1 MVGSKA
7 WAVALALVFSASGAA
22 SWAGLAR
29 VANGSDQL
37 QVKEKTE
44 EAPIP
49 AREVDKEAFE
59 QSASGKDLGAIAMA
73 TKDLD
78 WAKKWQAKGA
88 MKPPRIKE
96 ASLVEVGEPIQLVVF
111 LATRD
116 KEVSFKDP
124 LKYQISI
131 YKPDGSLQETM
142 EPSLC
147 LPKDS
152 KIAAGSMQICEMV
165 MKFEL
170 EEDDPRGQW
179 FFKISMDA
187 PGSERLVFGTSF
199 EAY

>member
-1 MVGSKA
+1 MVGAKT
-7 WAVALALVFSASGAA
+7 WAVALALGLAASPV
-22 SWAGLAR
+22 SWAGLVR
-29 VANGSDQL
+29 VAGGSSGET
-37 QVKEKTE
+37 EKKLE
-44 EAPIP
+44 KSKVQE
-49 AREVDKEAFE
+49 RDVDKETFE
-59 QSASGKDLGAIAMA
+59 QSASGKELGAIAMA
-73 TKDLD
+73 TKELD
-78 WAKKWQAKGA
+78 WAKKWQDKGA

-116 KEVSFKDP
+116 KEIA
-124 LKYQISI
+124 LKEALNYQVSI

-152 KIAAGSMQICEMV
+152 KIAASSMQICQMV

-179 FFKISMDA
+179 VFKISMEA

>member
-1 MVGSKA
+1 MAGLKA
-7 WAVALALVFSASGAA
+7 WAVALALVLGVASDA

-29 VANGSDQL
+29 AVDGGD
-37 QVKEKTE
+37 QVKAADKIE
-44 EAPIP
+44 EP
-49 AREVDKEAFE
+49 AAQARDIDKEDFE

-96 ASLVEVGEPIQLVVF
+96 AGLVEVGEPIQLVVF

-116 KEVSFKDP
+116 REVSFKDA

-152 KIAAGSMQICEMV
+152 KIAAASMQICEMV

-170 EEDDPRGQW
+170 EEEDPRGQW
-179 FFKISMDA
+179 VFKISMDA